1 MDLTKTLIDEEIVI
15 GGEVQAMHWD
25 PSGERLVVSFKES
38 NLIALFCTRVS
49 MNSVSVSPLGFIQGK
64 DNEHPSTIE
73 FAKHFKGGA
82 LLSIVWSSGRL
93 QHFPMF
99 FMSSTNLV
107 QDLDQQQHCLLSSS
121 PAAEFAPRIFSSPA
135 L

>member
-1 MDLTKTLIDEEIVI
+1 MDLTKTIIDEEIII
-15 GGEVQAMHWD
+15 GGEVQAMKWD

-38 NLIALFCTRVS
+38 NLLALFCTRVS
-49 MNSVSVSPLGFIQGK
+49 INNVSVSPLGFIQGLE
-64 DNEHPSTIE
+64 NEHASTFE

-82 LLSIVWSSGRL
+82 LLSIIWSSGRL

-107 QDLDQQQHCLLSSS
+107 QDLENQPCLLSSS
-121 PAAEFAPRIFSSPA
+121 PAAEFAPRIYSSPV